1 MYKTERCLKVHNL
14 VHLEQRPFV
23 CQVCSKSFISNSKLK
38 QHLNIHTGERPYKC
52 NYCSRDFTNFPNWLK
67 HTRRRHKV
75 DHKTGELLE
84 KIPSYCSKQKQ
95 QTKSDT
101 NAITKP
107 KRKTANK
114 NRDEVLPKIKTEEGN
129 IKIEA
134 LPPPVQPS
142 VFSKTKFELN
152 IKKEIIEA
160 PSPSPFPHPTSTSLS
175 LSPEKSIKSL
185 KMIEIKKEIVDYDE
199 FHGLSLN
206 SFEEYLMNQT
216 LEIEEAN
223 ELKRKFSSTFNSFK
237 TKFFI
242 PQKPNTTSMV
252 P

>member
-23 CQVCSKSFISNSKLK
+23 CQVCTKSFISNSKLK

-95 QTKSDT
+95 NKSDT
-101 NAITKP
+101 NSITKP
-107 KRKTANK
+107 KRKTAK
-114 NRDEVLPKIKTEEGN
+114 RKEEELPKMKPQQEKIKVST
-129 IKIEA
+129 
-134 LPPPVQPS
+134 LPPQTLLFP
-142 VFSKTKFELN
+142 KTKIELN

-160 PSPSPFPHPTSTSLS
+160 PLQTAHPTSTPLILS
-175 LSPEKSIKSL
+175 HDKVIPSL
-185 KMIEIKKEIVDYDE
+185 KPCKRIEIKKEVVDFDE

-223 ELKRKFSSTFNSFK
+223 ELKREFS
-237 TKFFI
+237 
-242 PQKPNTTSMV
+242 
-252 P
+252 

>member
-95 QTKSDT
+95 QAKSDT

-107 KRKTANK
+107 KRKTTK
-114 NRDEVLPKIKTEEGN
+114 RKEEELPKPKPQPEKIKVST
-129 IKIEA
+129 
-134 LPPPVQPS
+134 LPPQPVLIP
-142 VFSKTKFELN
+142 KLELN
-152 IKKEIIEA
+152 IKKEVIEA
-160 PSPSPFPHPTSTSLS
+160 PPSQSTSTPLS
-175 LSPEKSIKSL
+175 LSHDKVIPSL
-185 KMIEIKKEIVDYDE
+185 KPCKREIKKEVVDFDE

-223 ELKRKFSSTFNSFK
+223 ELKRKFQLIFLLYVF
-237 TKFFI
+237 
-242 PQKPNTTSMV
+242 
-252 P
+252 